1 MSDFGFLAGSLCVLV
16 VLGLMALGAWS
27 LVKSF
32 AEPAR
37 EEPRR
42 RRSSCPSCRVPLHGD
57 EWDCPSCRL
66 KFDGKLVREIERI
79 RHAQVEVRALSVRG
93 ELEGETAERVAGQLE
108 DRIRTLMPYA
118 PAPLPRA
125 IPVVHSAEPVL
136 DLPPVEATEVV
147 PQPPTPPATD
157 EPSETVRPGVLAA
170 FLEEKNILWGELVG
184 GLLIVGCSIAL
195 VLTLWRDLQDLP
207 YSSFLL
213 AAGITAALFGAGQY
227 TLHHWKLASTSRGL
241 LVIALLL
248 VPLNL
253 LLLATPQGNVGGW
266 IDVAVKLAAVLL
278 FVGLVRAA
286 GRDLIGVDV
295 LPGPVDRRWLLAL
308 AVVGAP
314 ASQAL
319 PLDGYPFLTVWLPLG
334 CQAFASFAVVG
345 GLSWYRRREER
356 PTLTERQAI
365 SLMMFAGLGL
375 YALFAAWGW
384 LLTRSS
390 DRIDTLME
398 LAFPLALS
406 GIPLLEAGLLVQRRA
421 TTHAGVKATGTGATL
436 VGALLLAA
444 GMVLSWP
451 NPLWVM
457 LAAALAGVVLTRV
470 AWRES
475 LPWFQA
481 AATAALGY
489 ALVLAVQGLADR
501 WTVPEGESPNRHL
514 LELLATTLSGLTL
527 TAFGIAL
534 ALVSEVAV
542 RFGQRAQALAYGWAA
557 LAAAMLG
564 LLLVSDLGTSQPW
577 AAVAVYAAC
586 GFGLLAANLRWRER
600 ALAEAG
606 GFILLVGC
614 LWTLEAASPDDRTI
628 WGTIFAIG
636 AFASAAL
643 ALGLTPLAARPG
655 AISVLLRQYR
665 SAAANVAA
673 AAGLVALVLTLIAP
687 DFPSGRWHSTT
698 LFLLVPTGLA
708 LARTLA
714 HPWPTWAASAA
725 ALFGLAHLFG
735 YGLAVRPP
743 IAALS
748 LALLS
753 HATLAILGSLL
764 VSKKR
769 SLVRLF
775 KDPLRFSARITTVFA
790 AAFLF
795 FPPTGL
801 ALEWSGLAVWLA
813 VLWFAMAWRWR
824 ESTTFSGMSVALA
837 VASVLGGLAWIERQ
851 EWWLTTN
858 LGLQDPRALQ
868 AFGSALALLAFASVI
883 ARRLASHSERLHE
896 IWLRHPLPIDRVLL
910 GSLAIGQLLLLTL
923 AIAPAVTAEM
933 IPVGRAVWNPP
944 PAELVHAFGPGTW
957 IGLGV
962 LFVCLVAALRLARAH
977 DPARDALI
985 VGCFLL
991 VAGGVAAWAGSFA
1004 PQVAAASAL
1013 RWGLAGFFLVG
1024 TLLVVVREPLARGAA
1039 AMRFRAKGSQ
1049 TAAILAYFML
1059 AVAATV
1065 VVVMAVDLASVG
1077 MRGQTPS
1084 GPGEGT
1090 VFFAMGW
1097 TISNVT
1103 PLLLVVLG
1111 LSASAVRERA
1121 SGYAFAA
1128 GVVFVSTA
1136 TGGYA
1141 LSVTTAGGS
1150 LDAVIQMR
1158 LAMLATGT
1166 AAAWSLLWLAGERR
1180 VPGGPLLTLQTIVG
1194 ILGVGTIAVVPLAR
1208 LALFSGEPLPSHY
1221 LEFGRVGWFV
1231 LALAAWAAFEH
1242 ACRHAPDF
1250 RAHIVGLSVG
1260 IASIL
1265 AACTV
1270 QPWDEP
1276 GLFAS
1281 FDTLLGFWA
1290 LAGLGLTAALFART
1304 GAALGPWI
1312 VTLSVGIAT
1321 ASLLRPASDA
1331 GLGAVPLL
1339 LAGFALA
1346 ASAIVARVG
1355 RTDDDSRWNWLI
1367 VSQGLIAFV
1376 STGFAIRMALVEPNI
1391 WARFSGPLAVLILA
1405 VAAVALS
1412 TARWKFAAL
1421 RYVSFAAI
1429 AFVFVLV
1436 GWAIPDPDSP
1446 TTWLERN
1453 GWAFVALAA
1462 GTLALG
1468 EGIPRRF
1475 STSVWA
1481 LDARRAGVALAAAAL
1496 GLLPIV
1502 LVQQLPVF
1510 DPYTSRTPL
1519 ELLEVL
1525 AILAAIVVLMVQAVR
1540 LALRPSADPLGLTGT
1555 HRTRYVYLAEVL
1567 LVLLFVHVRLNLP
1580 ELFPPQA
1587 GRYWTFLVMLFAFIG
1602 IGFAEWFENRGVWVL
1617 AVPLRRTGVLLP
1629 LIPLVAFW
1637 AKPPVG
1643 LLSWADGTAPGARPF
1658 LGYLEKLPQYFDN
1671 YAGLWLMA
1679 GLLYGLLA
1687 LSRRSFGWA
1696 LLAALAT
1703 NAGFWAIL
1711 AHNDVSA
1718 AMHPQIWVIPLSLI
1732 VLAAEHVNRRE
1743 LRPSASAGL
1752 RYLGIGMLYLA
1763 STADMFIAG
1772 VGESLWLP
1780 VILAAFCVA
1789 GIFAGIAMR
1798 VQAFLFLGV
1807 GFLLLDLFAMI
1818 WHAAV
1823 DRSQTWVWYASGIV
1837 LGMAILALFALF
1849 EKRRNDVLGVVDRI
1863 RKWD

>member
-1 MSDFGFLAGSLCVLV
+1 MSDFGALAGFSCVLV

-32 AEPAR
+32 AGPAR

-42 RRSSCPSCRVPLHGD
+42 RRSSCPSCRVPLRGD

-108 DRIRTLMPYA
+108 DRIRTLMAYA

-136 DLPPVEATEVV
+136 DSPPVEATEVV

-157 EPSETVRPGVLAA
+157 EPPALRHGVLAA

-253 LLLATPQGNVGGW
+253 LLLATPQGNAGGW
-266 IDVAVKLAAVLL
+266 IDVAVKIAAVLL

-295 LPGPVDRRWLLAL
+295 LTGPVDRRWLLAL

-319 PLDGYPFLTVWLPLG
+319 PLDGYPFLTSWLPLG
-334 CQAFASFAVVG
+334 CQAFASFAVAG

-501 WTVPEGESPNRHL
+501 WAVPEGESPNRHL
-514 LELLATTLSGLTL
+514 LVLLATALSGLTL

-564 LLLVSDLGTSQPW
+564 LLLVSEQGTSQPW

-636 AFASAAL
+636 ALASSAL

-698 LFLLVPTGLA
+698 LLLLVPTGLA

-764 VSKKR
+764 VGKKR

-824 ESTTFSGMSVALA
+824 ESTTFSGMSVAL
-837 VASVLGGLAWIERQ
+837 GGLAWVERQ

-858 LGLQDPRALQ
+858 LGLQDPQALQ
-868 AFGSALALLAFASVI
+868 AFGIALALLAFASVI

-962 LFVCLVAALRLARAH
+962 LFACFVAALRLARAH

-1049 TAAILAYFML
+1049 TAAILAYFTL

-1097 TISNVT
+1097 TTSNVT

-1136 TGGYA
+1136 TGGYT
-1141 LSVTTAGGS
+1141 LSVTTAGES

-1166 AAAWSLLWLAGERR
+1166 AAAWALLWLAAERR
-1180 VPGGPLLTLQTIVG
+1180 VPGGPLLSLQTIAG

-1208 LALFSGEPLPSHY
+1208 LALFIGEPLPGHY

-1231 LALAAWAAFEH
+1231 MALAAWAAFEH

-1250 RAHIVGLSVG
+1250 RAHIVGLSIG

-1276 GLFAS
+1276 GRFAS

-1290 LAGLGLTAALFART
+1290 LAGLGLTAVLFART
-1304 GAALGPWI
+1304 GAAFGPWI
-1312 VTLSVGIAT
+1312 VALTVGIAT

-1405 VAAVALS
+1405 VAAVVLS

-1696 LLAALAT
+1696 L
-1703 NAGFWAIL
+1703 
-1711 AHNDVSA
+1711 
-1718 AMHPQIWVIPLSLI
+1718 
-1732 VLAAEHVNRRE
+1732 
-1743 LRPSASAGL
+1743 
-1752 RYLGIGMLYLA
+1752 
-1763 STADMFIAG
+1763 IAVPPG
-1772 VGESLWLP
+1772 RSRAWLE
-1780 VILAAFCVA
+1780 
-1789 GIFAGIAMR
+1789 M
-1798 VQAFLFLGV
+1798 
-1807 GFLLLDLFAMI
+1807 
-1818 WHAAV
+1818 
-1823 DRSQTWVWYASGIV
+1823 
-1837 LGMAILALFALF
+1837 
-1849 EKRRNDVLGVVDRI
+1849 
-1863 RKWD
+1863 